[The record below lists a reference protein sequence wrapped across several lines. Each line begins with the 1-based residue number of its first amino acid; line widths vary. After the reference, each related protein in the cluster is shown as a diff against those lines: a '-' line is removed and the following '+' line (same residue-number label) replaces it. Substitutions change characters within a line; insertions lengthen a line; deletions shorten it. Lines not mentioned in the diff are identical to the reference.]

1 MNITQLT
8 ALEIHAGLR
17 QKKFSCVE
25 LMQATLAQIDRLNP
39 TFNAIVARRD
49 ANELLAEARV
59 KDQELAQGVDH
70 GFLHGMP
77 QAIKDISQVKGMVT
91 AMGSPNLKNAVS
103 SSDSLM
109 VARMRAAGC
118 IIIGRTNT
126 PEFGLGSHTY
136 NPVYGRTLNAYNLGR
151 TSGGSSGGASVAL
164 AHHMLPVADGSDF
177 MGSLRNPAGWNNIF
191 GLRPSQGLIPFG
203 IDGDQFV
210 SQLAIEGPMA
220 RNVADLA
227 ALLAVQAG
235 FDARAPLSLA
245 GDGQEF
251 AKPLAPKTEVRIG
264 WLGDLNGYLPTE
276 PGILAAC
283 ENGLSRMQAAGA
295 VVEPVALGF
304 APEKA
309 WQCWLVWR
317 RWLVSSR
324 VAPFYKNAEM
334 RKLMKPEA
342 QWEAEQGEKLTGEE
356 VFNASA
362 LRTQLFQAMRN
373 LLNQYDVLAMPSAQ
387 VWPFDVNWTWPKQI
401 DTGSKVV
408 TMDTYHR
415 WMEAVIYPTL
425 AGLPA
430 ICVPAGFS
438 TLATAPQVPEGL
450 PVGMQFIG
458 APRGDRALLDIAAGY
473 EGLIA
478 DWLAA
483 KPVQI

>member
-1 MNITQLT
+1 
-8 ALEIHAGLR
+8 
-17 QKKFSCVE
+17 
-25 LMQATLAQIDRLNP
+25 MQASLAQIDRLNP
-39 TFNAIVARRD
+39 TFNAIITRRD
-49 ANELLAEARV
+49 SVDLLDEARV
-59 KDQELAQGVDH
+59 KDQELARGIDH

-77 QAIKDISQVKGMVT
+77 QAIKDISPVKGMVT
-91 AMGSPNLKNAVS
+91 SMGSPNLKDAVS
-103 SSDSLM
+103 LNDSLM

-136 NPVYGRTLNAYNLGR
+136 NPVHGRTLNAYNLER
-151 TSGGSSGGASVAL
+151 TSGGSSGGAAVAL
-164 AHHMLPVADGSDF
+164 AQHMLPIADGSDF

-210 SQLAIEGPMA
+210 SQLAVEGPMA
-220 RNVADLA
+220 RNVRDLA

-235 FDARAPLSLA
+235 FDARAPLALT
-245 GDGQEF
+245 GDGKEF
-251 AKPLAPKTEVRIG
+251 GTPLTPKTQVRIG
-264 WLGDLNGYLPTE
+264 WLGDLNGYLATE
-276 PGILAAC
+276 PGILAGC
-283 ENGLSRMQAAGA
+283 EAALSRMQAAGA

-342 QWEAEQGEKLTGEE
+342 QWEAEQGEKLSGEE

-362 LRTQLFQAMRN
+362 LRTQLFQSMRG
-373 LLNQYDVLAMPSAQ
+373 L
-387 VWPFDVNWTWPKQI
+387 F
-401 DTGSKVV
+401 
-408 TMDTYHR
+408 TYHR

-438 TLATAPQVPEGL
+438 NKALAPQVPEGL
-450 PVGMQFIG
+450 PVGMQLIG

-473 EGLIA
+473 ESLIS
-478 DWLAA
+478 DWLSRR
-483 KPVQI
+483 PVQA